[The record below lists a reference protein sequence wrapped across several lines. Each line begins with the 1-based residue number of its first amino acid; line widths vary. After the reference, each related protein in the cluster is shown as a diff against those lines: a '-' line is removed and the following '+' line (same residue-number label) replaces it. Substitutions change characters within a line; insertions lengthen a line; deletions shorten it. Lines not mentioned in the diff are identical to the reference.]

1 MRILLGIDGN
11 DTEGLLNEVAALLPL
26 KEHELL
32 LAHIHDTG
40 ARGEMELI
48 RGRFPGRPLPADRRE
63 RIGAAERARA
73 DGILKD
79 GERAAH
85 GLARTVAVHADVG
98 EPGRVLVTIAANRQ
112 VDLVVVGARSE
123 TGAVL
128 AGPKSLGHTARFVVD
143 HSPCPVLLLRHSGDA
158 SPKGS

>member
-1 MRILLGIDGN
+1 MLILLGIDGN
-11 DTEGLLNEVAALLPL
+11 DTEAMLNDLAALVPL
-26 KEHELL
+26 QQRKLL
-32 LAHIHDTG
+32 LIHVHDTG

-48 RGRFPGRPLPADRRE
+48 RGRFPGRPLPADRLE

-73 DGILKD
+73 EGVLAE
-79 GERAAH
+79 GEHAAH
-85 GLARTVAVHADVG
+85 GLARTVAVHVDAG
-98 EPGRVLVTIAANRQ
+98 EPGRLLVTIAAERQ

-123 TGAVL
+123 TRTVP

-158 SPKGS
+158 SPKGG

>member
-1 MRILLGIDGN
+1 MHILLGIDGS
-11 DTEGLLNEVAALLPL
+11 DTGDMLKELATLLPL
-26 KEHELL
+26 EEHKLL

-48 RGRFPGRPLPADRRE
+48 RGRFPGRPLPVDRLE

-79 GERAAH
+79 GEHAAH
-85 GLARTVAVHADVG
+85 GLARTVTVQGDAG
-98 EPGRVLVTIAANRQ
+98 EPGRLLVTIAAERQ

-123 TGAVL
+123 TGTVP

-158 SPKGS
+158 SPKDG

>member
-11 DTEGLLNEVAALLPL
+11 DTEALLKELARLLPL
-26 KEHELL
+26 QEQELL

-48 RGRFPGRPLPADRRE
+48 RGRFPGRPLPVDRVQ
-63 RIGAAERARA
+63 RIGAAERARM
-73 DGILKD
+73 DHVLTE
-79 GERAAH
+79 GERAAQ
-85 GLARTVAVHADVG
+85 GLARNVGVHADAG
-98 EPGRVLVTIAANRQ
+98 EPGRLIVTIAAERH
-112 VDLVVVGARSE
+112 VDLAVVGARSE
-123 TGAVL
+123 TGTVP

-158 SPKGS
+158 SPKGG